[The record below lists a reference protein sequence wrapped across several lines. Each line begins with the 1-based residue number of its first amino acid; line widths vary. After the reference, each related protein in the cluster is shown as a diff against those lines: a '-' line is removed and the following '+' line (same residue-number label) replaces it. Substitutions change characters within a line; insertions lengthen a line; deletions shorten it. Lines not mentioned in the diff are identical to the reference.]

1 MRDKGLR
8 GALARLALAG
18 VFALLAAGPAAA
30 NALLAPGP
38 GSGAGFLLRVEQ
50 QGSNVLVTGSGSFDT
65 GAFSGAYY
73 YPGWPAPALIPGAG
87 TATLNPAGGAVTLM
101 NGNAD
106 FWLFTP
112 GVDFVGPTAF
122 GPGGLVYAD
131 TTSGDQIGLWGLS
144 GVLALPAGYNANDPI
159 VSAMTI
165 IDATISGLGLTPG
178 DYVWS
183 LGDALGQSFTLQVIP
198 ANAVPIP
205 EPRSWVL
212 FGIGLA
218 GLGLLG
224 RRRAARKDG
233 AAPATP

>member
-1 MRDKGLR
+1 M
-8 GALARLALAG
+8 
-18 VFALLAAGPAAA
+18 
-30 NALLAPGP
+30 
-38 GSGAGFLLRVEQ
+38 
-50 QGSNVLVTGSGSFDT
+50 
-65 GAFSGAYY
+65 
-73 YPGWPAPALIPGAG
+73 
-87 TATLNPAGGAVTLM
+87 
-101 NGNAD
+101 
-106 FWLFTP
+106 
-112 GVDFVGPTAF
+112 
-122 GPGGLVYAD
+122 
-131 TTSGDQIGLWGLS
+131 
-144 GVLALPAGYNANDPI
+144 LALPAGYNANDPI